1 MSTTS
6 LKPLIE
12 KSIFIIREVKARFKK
27 PAVMWSTG
35 KDSTV
40 CLHLIKQACFG
51 EVPFPVIHIDTSYK
65 FPEIYKFRDSLAKK
79 WNLKLVI
86 ARNEEALK
94 QGVSPK
100 TCSRMECCYKLKTL
114 ALKELMEREKYDA
127 LIVSI
132 RWDEHPIRGMERY
145 FSPRTSKWYWKVVRP
160 KTKEEMKKGDA
171 PVVSL
176 QDTELA
182 GWGIFAT
189 DFGKDCSHVRIHPL
203 LHWSEIEVWRYV
215 KEYKLPFNPLYLSRN
230 GCRYRSLGCRPC
242 TEPIKSNAKTID
254 EIIEELKVTKL
265 KERVGRAQD
274 KEKLMERLRYLG
286 YF

>member
-1 MSTTS
+1 MSETP

-12 KSIFIIREVKARFKK
+12 KSIFVIRETKARFKK

-35 KDSTV
+35 KDSTA
-40 CLHLIKQACFG
+40 CLHLIKEACFG
-51 EVPFPVIHIDTSYK
+51 EVPFPVIHIDTGYK
-65 FPEIYKFRDSLAKK
+65 FPEIYKFRDWLAKK
-79 WNLKLVI
+79 WNLNLVI

-94 QGVSPK
+94 KGMGPK
-100 TCSRMECCYKLKTL
+100 KYPRMQCCYQLKTM
-114 ALKELMEREKYDA
+114 ALKQLMQREKYDA

-145 FSPRTSKWYWKVVRP
+145 FSPRDSKWHWKVVRP
-160 KTKEEMKKGDA
+160 KTKEEMKEGDS
-171 PVVSL
+171 PYVSL

-189 DFGKDCSHVRIHPL
+189 DFGPECSHVRVHPI
-203 LHWSEIEVWRYV
+203 LHWSEIEIWRYI
-215 KEYKLPFNPLYLSRN
+215 KKRKIPFNPLYISKN
-230 GCRYRSLGCRPC
+230 GYRYRSLGCMPC
-242 TEPIKSNAKTID
+242 TDPIKSNAKTID
-254 EIIEELKVTKL
+254 EIIEELKVTTM